1 MYIKGNG
8 KELKWKQPCWECSKG
23 AAGGNCPWANSFQPV
38 PGWDAKEVIVKHNQW
53 SYKKNGKK
61 VHRVTEIKSYEIY
74 SCPLYEK
81 EVEKSKEEKEAIWKS
96 YLAML
101 EGR

>member
-8 KELKWKQPCWECSKG
+8 KESKWQQPCWECSKG
-23 AAGGNCPWANSFQPV
+23 AAGSDCPWANNLQPV

-81 EVEKSKEEKEAIWKS
+81 QEPKTDEEIKAIWKR
-96 YLAML
+96 YIAML